1 MQRVSAPHIAP
12 HALKLAYLIAFKYM
26 NKETGTARP
35 AQDSLARDLNV
46 SVRTVQ
52 RLLDILQPLGL
63 GIAPGDGRGKASTY
77 WIDPVTAKGEERAT
91 PMSPFQEKRATSAS
105 SFQEKRVT
113 SGARKGRHPVTKKGD
128 TGVAPTLLRR
138 TKEEEPREES
148 DSPPADL
155 FVGKKK
161 EAAEEE
167 RKTSAN
173 SAPSASGQK
182 EDRGDRRSATDGA
195 GEAFDRFWAAYPR
208 RKAKEAARKAF
219 AKAVENGTAVETLI
233 AGAQR
238 YAVERNG
245 ENPKYTKHPA
255 TWLNGGCWEDE
266 TPGAPVIDEEGNVVA
281 FEREQEARPSSN
293 KSPLEIYEGWLEEN
307 PSLRW

>member
-105 SFQEKRVT
+105 
-113 SGARKGRHPVTKKGD
+113 A
-128 TGVAPTLLRR
+128 
-138 TKEEEPREES
+138 
-148 DSPPADL
+148 
-155 FVGKKK
+155 
-161 EAAEEE
+161 
-167 RKTSAN
+167 
-173 SAPSASGQK
+173 
-182 EDRGDRRSATDGA
+182 RRSVRWEKERG
-195 GEAFDRFWAAYPR
+195 R
-208 RKAKEAARKAF
+208 RGRK
-219 AKAVENGTAVETLI
+219 KDLGKLCTLSKWP
-233 AGAQR
+233 
-238 YAVERNG
+238 ERG
-245 ENPKYTKHPA
+245 
-255 TWLNGGCWEDE
+255 
-266 TPGAPVIDEEGNVVA
+266 
-281 FEREQEARPSSN
+281 
-293 KSPLEIYEGWLEEN
+293 
-307 PSLRW
+307 